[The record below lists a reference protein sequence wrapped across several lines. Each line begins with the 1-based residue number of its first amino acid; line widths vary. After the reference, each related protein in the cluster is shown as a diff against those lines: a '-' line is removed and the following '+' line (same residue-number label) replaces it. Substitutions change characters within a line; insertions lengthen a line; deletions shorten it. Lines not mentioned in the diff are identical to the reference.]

1 MKSIIVKYDSIKH
14 VGCLNKKQL
23 YELISS
29 SEFWLYLTNFTE
41 TSCITS
47 MEMLMGE
54 VICIYYPIAGLIN
67 TLGDYGIPIDNGNE
81 IKVLQELTTDKKN
94 EIRIRGKEYALSCS
108 WENRVSNW
116 LDVLGIA

>member
-1 MKSIIVKYDSIKH
+1 
-14 VGCLNKKQL
+14 
-23 YELISS
+23 
-29 SEFWLYLTNFTE
+29 
-41 TSCITS
+41 
-47 MEMLMGE
+47 MGE
-54 VICIYYPIAGLIN
+54 VICIYYPIGGLIN

-116 LDVLGIA
+116 LNILNLHT